1 MTFKVEFIRA
11 YNSVN
16 LLHFWTYKRKLI
28 FSQPLVFNVLLFF
41 DPVKGQ
47 KFSRFYAINNI
58 TFSTCFQTPNLLFNF
73 VVFCQVVMACTVHFF
88 GFCGCEGI
96 SKLRHCFQYQPIF
109 LGALSILFLCYSF
122 ESQEVY
128 SFHSKAGVFRRVIGL
143 SGSIFASME
152 NHCSSWKLGQVPLRM
167 FSFVACCL

>member
-1 MTFKVEFIRA
+1 MF
-11 YNSVN
+11 Y
-16 LLHFWTYKRKLI
+16 
-28 FSQPLVFNVLLFF
+28 LFF

-88 GFCGCEGI
+88 CLCGCKGNCKVETI
-96 SKLRHCFQYQPIF
+96 VRICLEYQSIF

-128 SFHSKAGVFRRVIGL
+128 SLYSKAGVFRRVIGL